1 MTDVKEHYAAPNL
14 IERIDQALVAAGK
27 SPDSLQLADLT
38 PIDEFHL
45 RGPMATDEL
54 IEFLDVNP
62 GNRVLDV
69 GSGLGGPARRLADA
83 TGCHVTGVDL
93 SENFCAAGNELSRRV
108 GLAGFT
114 SRNSMSS
121 SVAIGPRR

>member
-1 MTDVKEHYAAPNL
+1 MTELKEHYAAPNL

-27 SPDSLQLADLT
+27 SPDLLQLADLT

-62 GNRVLDV
+62 AN
-69 GSGLGGPARRLADA
+69 PTRRLSSLPAA
-83 TGCHVTGVDL
+83 QKFSLRSTPVT
-93 SENFCAAGNELSRRV
+93 
-108 GLAGFT
+108 
-114 SRNSMSS
+114 
-121 SVAIGPRR
+121 